1 MAVRYEPSILYKNFD
16 ITPIIRIYDDGSES
30 AAQYIIT
37 DVEGNDIGDPVD
49 SLGDA
54 CRLIDGLNEML
65 ELDDGSET
73 TFSVSNKRSA

>member
-16 ITPIIRIYDDGSES
+16 ITPIIRIFDDGTES

-54 CRLIDGLNEML
+54 CRLIDSLNEML
-65 ELDDGSET
+65 ELDDISET
-73 TFSVSNKRSA
+73 TFAIANKRSA